1 MQDIDLHTILEDF
14 THEVTRPQSAQHIL
28 PAPAK
33 AEAEA
38 EAPPIAFTV
47 TPLETVTFDLLT
59 PPPSIS
65 PVSIVASE
73 LSTSSASSP
82 SSHPSLVPSS
92 TDPESILGLIQFFLH
107 IQSDLSEVH
116 QWIKAAFDH
125 QDLILARQLWLYLH
139 PNERE
144 HELDEVNDKNLLI
157 QNILKMI
164 HGSESQNT
172 QEHAI
177 SINLDRLVR
186 ISRDVLKLPAAMRR
200 SQKTKDLVHHVCKYC
215 QKTFTA
221 NTNLKSHIRKYHEL
235 DKGFICSF
243 CGSVFGD
250 SKNLRDH
257 ELRVHEEELRDTA
270 ADPLATGTNP
280 SSRMINQGASG
291 GSSGSSTTTPAHVPL
306 RQEKSQNSVRLHPCG
321 QCNKAFKRKNR
332 LREHHHRVHL
342 QDNHNKTNCPFPG
355 CSSLFTSKWLL
366 KQHVSVVHWKEKTH
380 SCPECDK
387 KFGYAHHVVVHMKQ
401 IHGIENPR
409 KHPQQNPSNGTC

>member
-1 MQDIDLHTILEDF
+1 MSNSKKIMQDIDIGTILEDF
-14 THEVTRPQSAQHIL
+14 THEVIPPQPHQRVRPSSST
-28 PAPAK
+28 PA
-33 AEAEA
+33 EG
-38 EAPPIAFTV
+38 PPIAFTV
-47 TPLETVTFDLLT
+47 TPLEPVAFDLLT

-65 PVSIVASE
+65 PVSTVASE
-73 LSTSSASSP
+73 LSTSSSSYS
-82 SSHPSLVPSS
+82 SSHPALVPSS
-92 TDPESILGLIQFFLH
+92 TDPESILGLIQFFLN
-107 IQSDLSEVH
+107 IQPELSEVH

-139 PNERE
+139 PNEQE
-144 HELDEVNDKNLLI
+144 YKLEEVHDKNQLI

-164 HGSESQNT
+164 HGSETQT

-186 ISRDVLKLPAAMRR
+186 ISRDVLQLPMVMRR

-235 DKGFICSF
+235 DKGFICSS

-250 SKNLRDH
+250 SKNLKDH
-257 ELRVHEEELRDTA
+257 ELRVHKEELRDNGDLLAQTKA
-270 ADPLATGTNP
+270 APSSSGMIKTELATPET
-280 SSRMINQGASG
+280 
-291 GSSGSSTTTPAHVPL
+291 
-306 RQEKSQNSVRLHPCG
+306 SQTSVRLHPCG

-332 LREHHHRVHL
+332 LREHYHRVHL

-401 IHGIENPR
+401 IHGIQNPR
-409 KHPQQNPSNGTC
+409 NHLQQNTSNGNC